1 MVNRFERFS
10 SAISEIH
17 KCWHKLAAE
26 EMEKCGL
33 KGPHAFYLAT
43 LYRFEDGLTATQ
55 LSDLCGKDKSDV
67 SRTVASMEQYGL
79 VIKECNSNNNY
90 RAKIKLTE
98 YGMECAEHVRKLAS
112 AAVEM
117 AGGEISD
124 DKRAIFYET
133 LELIA
138 DNLKFI
144 SEQGLPPVK

>member
-10 SAISEIH
+10 SGISKIH

-33 KGPHAFYLAT
+33 KGPHAFYLVT
-43 LYRFEDGLTATQ
+43 LYRYEDGLTATQ
-55 LSDLCGKDKSDV
+55 LSDICGKDKSDV

-79 VIKECNSNNNY
+79 IVKEGSSNNNY

-98 YGMECAEHVRKLAS
+98 YGRTLAEYVRKLAS
-112 AAVEM
+112 VAVEM
-117 AGGEISD
+117 AGGEIPD
-124 DKRAIFYET
+124 DRRALFYET
-133 LELIA
+133 LEQIA
-138 DNLKFI
+138 DNLEFI